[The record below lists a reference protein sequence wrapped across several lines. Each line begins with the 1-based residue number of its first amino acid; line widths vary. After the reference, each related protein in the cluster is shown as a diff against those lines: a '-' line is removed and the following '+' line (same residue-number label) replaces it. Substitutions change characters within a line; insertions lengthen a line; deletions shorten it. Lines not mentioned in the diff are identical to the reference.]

1 MGAELFLAGALFI
14 IMIGMGLGLVADD
27 FKRVLLYP
35 KAVAIGL
42 VLKVLLLPAI
52 MFGILMLMPGQPVEL
67 AVGFVLLA
75 ACPGGATSNLIAGLC
90 RSDVALSITLT
101 AFASFITVLTIPLFT
116 ELALNQ
122 LGGGSATVN
131 LPIGETM
138 LKIVGVTI
146 FPVSIGMLI
155 KRYKPT
161 LADKAD
167 KPVRIISA
175 LLLII
180 IIIAIVAKNSE
191 HMGALFSKAGPL
203 SVLMNVIALALGYGV
218 SRVLGLTEKQAVTV
232 SIETGIINSTLA
244 IAIAST
250 LGSGGLSENGYAF
263 AAAVYSLVM
272 YASITLLVWYGNK
285 RLKESPQA

>member
-1 MGAELFLAGALFI
+1 MAGALFI
-14 IMIGMGLGLVADD
+14 IMVGMGLGLVIDD

-35 KAVAIGL
+35 KAVAVGL
-42 VLKVLLLPAI
+42 LLKVLLLPVI
-52 MFGILMLMPGQPVEL
+52 MFGILMLFPNLNVEI

-116 ELALNQ
+116 ELALSQ
-122 LGGGSATVN
+122 LGGGAATVQ

-138 LKIVGVTI
+138 LKIIGVTVL
-146 FPVSIGMLI
+146 PVSIGMLI

-167 KPVRIISA
+167 RPVRLVSA
-175 LLLII
+175 VILLI
-180 IIIAIVAKNSE
+180 IIIAIVAQNSDQ
-191 HMGALFSKAGPL
+191 MGALFGKAGPL
-203 SVLMNVIALALGYGV
+203 SILMNVIALSLGYGV
-218 SRVLGLTEKQAVTV
+218 PRLLGMTEKQAVTI

-244 IAIAST
+244 IAVAST
-250 LGSGGLSENGYAF
+250 LAPPEGKALADNGYAF

-272 YASITLLVWYGNK
+272 YASIMFLVWYGNK
-285 RLKESPQA
+285 RLKA

>member
-42 VLKVLLLPAI
+42 ALKVLLLPAI
-52 MFGILMLMPGQPVEL
+52 MFGILMLLPNQPVEL

-116 ELALNQ
+116 ELALSQ
-122 LGGGSATVN
+122 LGGGAASVS

-138 LKIVGVTI
+138 IKIIAITVL
-146 FPVSIGMLI
+146 PVSIGMLV
-155 KRYKPT
+155 KRYKPA
-161 LADKAD
+161 LADRAD

-175 LLLII
+175 LLLLI

-191 HMGALFSKAGPL
+191 HLGALFSKAGPL
-203 SVLMNVIALALGYGV
+203 SVLMNVIALGLGYGV
-218 SRVLGLTEKQAVTV
+218 SRLLGLTEKQAVTI

-250 LGSGGLSENGYAF
+250 LGTGGFSENGYAF

-272 YASITLLVWYGNK
+272 YGSITLLVWYGNK
-285 RLKESPQA
+285 RLKDTPQA